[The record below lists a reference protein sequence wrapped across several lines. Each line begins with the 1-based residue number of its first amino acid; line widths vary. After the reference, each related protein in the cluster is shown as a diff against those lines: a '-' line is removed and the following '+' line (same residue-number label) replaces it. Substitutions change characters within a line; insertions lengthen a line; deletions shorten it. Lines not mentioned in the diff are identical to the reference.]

1 MDEARKDSRVDL
13 SMGAWGSFDTTVIGP
28 CFGNVR
34 NQHGQ
39 HGGNLLHTSR
49 KLMMEWKV
57 PLPPPTMTTPAFPDA
72 KPASGFTGTLG
83 WRDIF
88 AFATRSPSAVT
99 KIFPSEILVLKE
111 CMGAGAGASSISPVQ
126 TLKHATNGRF
136 EWFGLE
142 AR

>member
-72 KPASGFTGTLG
+72 KPASGFTGALG
-83 WRDIF
+83 CSGISGKYEWKARQNRSTVR
-88 AFATRSPSAVT
+88 ASHPRRGRPLPTGRRNGYKTHLLRRPCHLTWTTRPS
-99 KIFPSEILVLKE
+99 
-111 CMGAGAGASSISPVQ
+111 
-126 TLKHATNGRF
+126 HR
-136 EWFGLE
+136 
-142 AR
+142 